1 MTLLKSSPKTIEEV
15 SIKIATCFIAFLLLA
30 VLSCPGRSHSRED
43 SSKIED
49 LSKIDS
55 GFFISKD
62 DVYGLSDIYYYI
74 SDDAIAQI
82 EQLEFKAH
90 LMEFV
95 TDPLERKVHIVQSG
109 DSLWDIATKYR
120 ISVEELV
127 HLNNMTTTAP
137 IYPGQR
143 LRVAPKSISA
153 P

>member
-1 MTLLKSSPKTIEEV
+1 MTKS
-15 SIKIATCFIAFLLLA
+15 F
-30 VLSCPGRSHSRED
+30 R
-43 SSKIED
+43 
-49 LSKIDS
+49 
-55 GFFISKD
+55 
-62 DVYGLSDIYYYI
+62 GLIYYYI

-95 TDPLERKVHIVQSG
+95 TDPLERKVHIVQPG

-127 HLNNMTTTAP
+127 YLNNITPIAP

-143 LRVAPKSISA
+143 LRVAPEEH
-153 P
+153 

>member
-1 MTLLKSSPKTIEEV
+1 
-15 SIKIATCFIAFLLLA
+15 
-30 VLSCPGRSHSRED
+30 
-43 SSKIED
+43 
-49 LSKIDS
+49 
-55 GFFISKD
+55 
-62 DVYGLSDIYYYI
+62 
-74 SDDAIAQI
+74 
-82 EQLEFKAH
+82 
-90 LMEFV
+90 MEFV